1 MAYRYS
7 DTMKWQDEWFVDLPT
22 IEKLLFIYLCDNCD
36 IAGFCELSYRKI
48 AFDLGLKESEIKGA
62 VKGLNKAV
70 FLSDD
75 EKCLLVKNFIKHQK
89 NLPINP
95 ENKSH
100 QGILKRAKL
109 YMPKF
114 PKVEL
119 NYQEGYLG
127 IGALLPLQR
136 GTGNNIGNGN
146 TNGINIKLSIE
157 EKQKIFKESLYPF
170 TKYAKNPNGIY
181 EKELIKEFFDYW
193 SEPNRSKSKLRYEM
207 EKTWD
212 LKLRLVRWSS
222 NNKDFGKKS
231 DQQQLT
237 SYQEKNNTI
246 DHSLRD

>member
-48 AFDLGLKESEIKGA
+48 AFDLGVKELEIKGA

-70 FLSDD
+70 FISDD

-100 QGILKRAKL
+100 QGILKRATL
-109 YMPKF
+109 YMSKF

-119 NYQEGYLG
+119 NYQEGYLY
-127 IGALLPLQR
+127 IGAIQPLQR
-136 GTGNNIGNGN
+136 GTGNGIGNN
-146 TNGINIKLSIE
+146 INKLIKLSIE

-170 TKYAKNPNGIY
+170 TKYAKNPDGIY
-181 EKELIKEFFDYW
+181 EKELIKEFYNYW

-212 LKLRLVRWSS
+212 LKLRLVRWSA
-222 NNKDFGKKS
+222 NNKDFGKKGETAPS
-231 DQQQLT
+231 T
-237 SYQEKNNTI
+237 YQEKNITI
-246 DHSLRD
+246 DHSLRN